1 MKQFHIRFF
10 ENRKKYYLVSLTVI
24 VIGLIFNV
32 IFGTHLDI
40 QFTGG
45 AVIQYSFNGEASQ
58 DEIASIVSEETGRTA
73 VSVVINENVQT
84 ESGESGLKSATVSFG
99 GTDSITLEEQT
110 AVMEKLNE
118 RYPDAGFEVVSSNS
132 INPVMGRS
140 FFLKCLIAVVM
151 AAVLLIVYI
160 AFRFR
165 KIGGASAGITAIIA
179 LLHDVVIVYFTF
191 IIFQIPLNDNFIAVV
206 LTILGYSLNNT
217 IVVYD
222 RVRENRRLLGPKAE
236 YSELLNISI
245 NQTLTRSLYT
255 SLATF
260 MAIAVVFVV
269 GLIYDL
275 SSITTFALP
284 MMVGIVAGCFSSVC
298 LAGPMYTAWQY
309 AKARRQGA
317 NNR

>member
-45 AVIQYSFNGEASQ
+45 AVIQYSFNGEANQ
-58 DEIASIVSEETGRTA
+58 DEIASIVSDETGRTA

-151 AAVLLIVYI
+151 AAVILIIYI

-165 KIGGASAGITAIIA
+165 KIGGTSAGITAIIA

-236 YSELLNISI
+236 YKELLNTSI

-260 MAIAVVFVV
+260 MAIAVVFIV

-309 AKARRQGA
+309 AKAKRKGA
-317 NNR
+317 ENR